1 MPSFQSVV
9 LLPVPCLV
17 KQSIH
22 GLDFD
27 INGIHFFCVC
37 VYGVFSETRA
47 RFFLNQKCDTI
58 HL

>member
-1 MPSFQSVV
+1 
-9 LLPVPCLV
+9 
-17 KQSIH
+17 
-22 GLDFD
+22 
-27 INGIHFFCVC
+27 VC